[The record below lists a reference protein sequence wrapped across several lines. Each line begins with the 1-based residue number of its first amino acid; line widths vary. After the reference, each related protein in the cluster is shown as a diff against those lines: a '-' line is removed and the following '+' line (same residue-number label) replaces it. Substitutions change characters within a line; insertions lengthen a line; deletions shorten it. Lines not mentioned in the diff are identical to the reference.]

1 MYYDTEDNKPPRS
14 IFFIALLH
22 HLRGPGSEFRWPPL
36 HFLNREMRDE
46 ILHVRLHKRG
56 HLHRCSIL
64 HGNLQ
69 QVLCLDRSENPHNC
83 PVVLVLNSH
92 SFNAYQLL
100 EAQFV
105 DQTARS
111 QNPNR
116 WRVRLRH
123 SLELLSFLFGCLSD
137 NKLGVL
143 ADASSTHQDHT
154 SERWGLDVSPY
165 RGGFYFHDGL
175 GCKWSGSFLMYIFD
189 VNNEKLERY
198 WILLAVKIPLI
209 ILTVVFVQMI
219 PNNTAIENL
228 AKKLSL

>member
-22 HLRGPGSEFRWPPL
+22 HLRGSGSKFRWPSL

-69 QVLCLDRSENPHNC
+69 QVLRLDRSENPHNC
-83 PVVLVLNSH
+83 PVVLILNSH

-105 DQTARS
+105 DQTAGS

-123 SLELLSFLFGCLSD
+123 NLELLSFLFGGLS
-137 NKLGVL
+137 NYKLGML

-165 RGGFYFHDGL
+165 RGGFYFHDGR
-175 GCKWSGSFLMYIFD
+175 W
-189 VNNEKLERY
+189 
-198 WILLAVKIPLI
+198 
-209 ILTVVFVQMI
+209 VQM
-219 PNNTAIENL
+219 ER
-228 AKKLSL
+228 KLLHVHIRCWQRETGEVLDFASSQNSSHYFDSRLCSDDTK